1 MAAEALYRED
11 CIKVAPNQKQIT
23 SIFSTMKFHPLAK
36 CLPMLPGHELEE
48 LAQDI
53 RKNGLHFP
61 ITTFEKMIL
70 DGRNRWA
77 ACKRAHIKP
86 KFVEFEGDDPV
97 AFVMSNNLSR
107 RHLPAGKR
115 AEYAIK
121 IVAAGEVWASSGRP
135 KKDTKQATLDEVA
148 QVAGVS
154 KSTVQRIK
162 RASKKKAAPQAE
174 PPKTRSNDHVFDAL
188 GFPIPAL
195 ALPYWYRID
204 EVKSIL
210 REIAK
215 LRSIVDQL
223 YQQKDP
229 MYSEVN
235 LGYVHVELGNIA
247 TTFKGAIPYVVC
259 TLCQGEKDV
268 EDCQLCRGR
277 GLISQF
283 RYENALPVEDRE
295 KRTQQIEQLQ
305 QATLERRTDNEPEL
319 K

>member
-1 MAAEALYRED
+1 
-11 CIKVAPNQKQIT
+11 
-23 SIFSTMKFHPLAK
+23 
-36 CLPMLPGHELEE
+36 MLPGHELEE

-53 RKNGLHFP
+53 RKNGLLFP
-61 ITTFEKMIL
+61 ITIFEKMIL

-77 ACKRAHIKP
+77 ACKRAHVKP
-86 KFVEFEGDDPV
+86 AFVEFSGEDPV
-97 AFVMSNNLSR
+97 AFVLSNNLAR

-115 AEYAIK
+115 AEYAVK
-121 IVAAGEVWASSGRP
+121 IMAVGEVWASKGRQ
-135 KKDTKQATLDEVA
+135 KINASNEAFIKEKDVA
-148 QVAGVS
+148 RVTGVS
-154 KSTVQRIK
+154 RSTIQR
-162 RASKKKAAPQAE
+162 AKKKLAHKQGSDKNA
-174 PPKTRSNDHVFDAL
+174 SNEQVFDSL
-188 GFPIPAL
+188 GYPIPEL

-229 MYSEVN
+229 LYSEVD

-247 TTFKGAIPYVVC
+247 TTFKGAIPYAVC

-283 RYENALPVEDRE
+283 RWEHALPPADRD
-295 KRTQQIEQLQ
+295 KR
-305 QATLERRTDNEPEL
+305 QAQN
-319 K
+319 